1 MTMRSAVDRIPD
13 PIYPATPMIVE
24 HTTLDE
30 LSRVFLAH
38 VRATGL
44 LESSETVRAAH
55 GELMEIATLTK
66 LSTWGE
72 VLRLDGAEILLARAL
87 QDLGIAGVSLP
98 DDRVLH

>member
-1 MTMRSAVDRIPD
+1 MMRSVAGKFPD
-13 PIYPATPMIVE
+13 PIYPATPMLIE
-24 HTTLDE
+24 YTTLDE

-38 VRATGL
+38 IHAAGLSASSDMVRT
-44 LESSETVRAAH
+44 AH

-87 QDLGIAGVSLP
+87 QDLGIAGMSLP